1 MTSLSIEVKVY
12 KKWFETYLPEIES
25 TFKVIKES
33 KGVLSDSTEEAVTE
47 NLEEII
53 SWLKKL
59 LTQKKYLRFDSQL
72 KEILDKIQKLGEDVI
87 NYVDSDLRERILEII
102 RLAFI
107 IRSELRNDYQR
118 KRELYGDGFEKY
130 LPSKLKLSKLEPEY
144 WESLLYHAAKN
155 VTNPKKKE
163 RAILSRRDA
172 AELLIQSYW
181 MKRKLIGS
189 EEE

>member
-33 KGVLSDSTEEAVTE
+33 KGIISNSTEEAVTE

-59 LTQKKYLRFDSQL
+59 LTQKKYLDFDPQL
-72 KEILDKIQKLGEDVI
+72 IEILDKIQKLGEDVI

-107 IRSELRNDYQR
+107 IRSELQNDYQR
-118 KRELYGDGFEKY
+118 KKKIYGRGFEKY

-155 VTNPKKKE
+155 VNKPKKKE
-163 RAILSRRDA
+163 RATLSRKDA

-181 MKRKLIGS
+181 MKRKLIRG

>member
-1 MTSLSIEVKVY
+1 LTIEVKVFRR
-12 KKWFETYLPEIES
+12 WFEIHMPEIQS
-25 TFKVIKES
+25 TFETIKRLRGIIPE
-33 KGVLSDSTEEAVTE
+33 STEEAVTE

-59 LTQKKYLRFDSQL
+59 LTQKKYLDFDPQL
-72 KEILDKIQKLGEDVI
+72 IQIFDKIQKLGEDVI

-107 IRSELRNDYQR
+107 IRSELQNDYQR
-118 KRELYGDGFEKY
+118 KIELYGKGFEKY
-130 LPSKLKLSKLEPEY
+130 LPSKLKLGKLEPEY

-155 VTNPKKKE
+155 VNKPKKKE
-163 RAILSRRDA
+163 RATLSRKDA

-181 MKRKLIGS
+181 MKRKLIRG